1 MAPEPE
7 PQRVEVLPA
16 WLEPLADVDPR
27 ALTLGEAIEWFERLR
42 AALRNPSP

>member
-1 MAPEPE
+1 
-7 PQRVEVLPA
+7 VLPA

-42 AALRNPSP
+42 AALRAAEGESRP